1 MKRLN
6 VLFISLALLFVF
18 TFMANPASAFEFNF
32 YYQEIEEVYD
42 PASTAPWLGLG
53 QTVSNWFGNE
63 KVEIKKSEYV
73 PTDSS
78 PDKGHA
84 QIAYK
89 IRTRKVTCLAELYN
103 AMGVTQE
110 QINKG
115 EVSNGQLALID
126 TFKEAQSKAIQDRT
140 EHAFKNKCDVYLTDS
155 SDYDTNP
162 NVSDYVK
169 NALKK
174 DFWPCSSGD
183 KKRIQMSSRFFC
195 GDADTD
201 HAVSTFVHE
210 YSHSLD
216 KTEYQEKNHYGL
228 DNTHYYDEIISKSAA
243 FKESWAEYNEMIE
256 FDSTRDSYLSRAT
269 ANTMLSI
276 ESTSKSGDYSNKI
289 KASDATAEQL
299 MCNEMFMCSML
310 YKLHELLG
318 EDANGKDIV
327 SNAFYE
333 TNGKNNSM
341 SNLIKQI
348 IKDNPSKIAD
358 IIKVV
363 DDATL
368 NKMKSDYMREFFGD
382 SQELENYITNN
393 NVDARGSET
402 TGSVGEN
409 AARRAKPSSEN
420 DTQATDTLKKTSI
433 FKRIADKIKS
443 TLKITSS
450 SSSKLPT
457 LKKLSDE
464 TENNKGKGV
473 VIEVESDDPFG
484 E

>member
-1 MKRLN
+1 
-6 VLFISLALLFVF
+6 
-18 TFMANPASAFEFNF
+18 
-32 YYQEIEEVYD
+32 
-42 PASTAPWLGLG
+42 
-53 QTVSNWFGNE
+53 
-63 KVEIKKSEYV
+63 
-73 PTDSS
+73 
-78 PDKGHA
+78 
-84 QIAYK
+84 
-89 IRTRKVTCLAELYN
+89 
-103 AMGVTQE
+103 
-110 QINKG
+110 
-115 EVSNGQLALID
+115 
-126 TFKEAQSKAIQDRT
+126 
-140 EHAFKNKCDVYLTDS
+140 
-155 SDYDTNP
+155 
-162 NVSDYVK
+162 
-169 NALKK
+169 
-174 DFWPCSSGD
+174 
-183 KKRIQMSSRFFC
+183 
-195 GDADTD
+195 
-201 HAVSTFVHE
+201 
-210 YSHSLD
+210 
-216 KTEYQEKNHYGL
+216 
-228 DNTHYYDEIISKSAA
+228 
-243 FKESWAEYNEMIE
+243 
-256 FDSTRDSYLSRAT
+256 
-269 ANTMLSI
+269 
-276 ESTSKSGDYSNKI
+276 
-289 KASDATAEQL
+289 
-299 MCNEMFMCSML
+299 
-310 YKLHELLG
+310 
-318 EDANGKDIV
+318 
-327 SNAFYE
+327 
-333 TNGKNNSM
+333 M

-450 SSSKLPT
+450 NSSKLPT